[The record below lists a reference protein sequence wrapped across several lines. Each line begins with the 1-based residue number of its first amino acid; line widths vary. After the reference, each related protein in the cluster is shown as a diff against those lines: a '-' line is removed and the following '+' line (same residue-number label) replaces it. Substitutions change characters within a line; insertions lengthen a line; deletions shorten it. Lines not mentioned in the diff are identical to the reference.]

1 MVLGEQYR
9 EVQCPGNFSRII
21 KVASWEMSL
30 RNTRLNTVRRTVEYK
45 PKYRR
50 KLLKAVV
57 DLEIIFSLGNEARL
71 TKIDE

>member
-1 MVLGEQYR
+1 
-9 EVQCPGNFSRII
+9 
-21 KVASWEMSL
+21 MSL